1 MIKSISRKPVEF
13 TGNEDIVVIPLFE
26 GRRELKGPAKK
37 LDVLCRSGVSSYIKT
52 TNFKPKLGK
61 TAIIGFTQPKAPN
74 HVMLLGMGKASRL
87 TPETLTAVG
96 GNASRALK
104 SRGFKSCHILLDESF
119 TGEQSERSERS
130 ESLYSFFKG
139 FALAHYTFS
148 LKSGR
153 AGVSGLRKVT
163 VMSND
168 TGTVDAAIKK
178 GKIIAEYTGI
188 VRDLVN
194 RPADDVTPVMMAEE
208 AKSLAADHG
217 LEYRAMGLKQIEK
230 LKMGAV
236 LAVARGS
243 RREPRFVSLHY
254 NKGLAAR
261 NGVPKVCL
269 VGKGV
274 TFDSGGISIKPWQA
288 MNEMKGDMAGA
299 AVVMSVIGA
308 AAKFELPIEIIGLLP
323 CVENMPD
330 GIAIKPG
337 DVITTY
343 SGKTIEIISTDAE
356 GRLILSDALAYANEF
371 KPDVI
376 VDIATLTGAVI
387 IALGTRIAGAL
398 GNSQDEVDRLVT
410 ASRATGESAWQ
421 LPIDDSF
428 KEMIKG
434 DISDYK
440 NFSGRDGSTITAA
453 ALLGE
458 FVGST
463 PWVHVDIAGTFWAQN
478 AKVPYQSKGAT
489 GFGVDLMIAY
499 LESLAAKKTK

>member
-1 MIKSISRKPVEF
+1 MIKTILRKPVQF
-13 TGNEDIVVIPLFE
+13 TGNEDVVVIPLFE
-26 GRRELKGPAKK
+26 GRRDLKGPAKK
-37 LDVLCRSGVSSYIKT
+37 LDVLCRSGISSYIKT
-52 TNFKPKLGK
+52 TNFKPALGK
-61 TAIIGFTQPKAPN
+61 TAIIGFTQSKAPT
-74 HVMLLGMGKASRL
+74 HVMLLGMGKTSRL
-87 TPETLTAVG
+87 TPEILTAAG
-96 GNASRALK
+96 GNASRTLK
-104 SRGFKSCHILLDESF
+104 SRGFKSCHLLLDESF
-119 TGEQSERSERS
+119 TGESGVGN

-163 VMSND
+163 VMSD
-168 TGTVDAAIKK
+168 DAGTVDAAIKK
-178 GKIIAEYTGI
+178 GKIIAEYAGF

-194 RPADDVTPVMMAEE
+194 RPADDVTPAMMAEE
-208 AKSLAADHG
+208 ARSLATDHG
-217 LEYRAMGLKQIEK
+217 LECRVMDLKQIEK

-254 NKGLAAR
+254 NKGTAAR

-274 TFDSGGISIKPWQA
+274 TFDSGGISIKPWQG

-299 AVVMSVIGA
+299 AVVMSVLGA
-308 AAKFELPIEIIGLLP
+308 AAKFELPVEIIGLLP

-356 GRLILSDALAYANEF
+356 GRLILSDALTYANEF

-376 VDIATLTGAVI
+376 VDLATLTGAVI
-387 IALGTRIAGAL
+387 IALGTRIAGVL
-398 GNSQDEVDRLVT
+398 GNSQDEIDRLVA
-410 ASRATGESAWQ
+410 ASRTTGESAWQ

-428 KEMIKG
+428 KEIIKG

-499 LESLAAKKTK
+499 LESLAAEKTK